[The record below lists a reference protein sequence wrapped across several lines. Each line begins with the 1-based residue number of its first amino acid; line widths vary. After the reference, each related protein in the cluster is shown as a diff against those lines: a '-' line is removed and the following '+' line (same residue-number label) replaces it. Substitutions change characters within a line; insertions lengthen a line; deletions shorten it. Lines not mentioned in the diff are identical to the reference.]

1 MVLVKNTLSEQIYQI
16 LRNDILS
23 QTIPLGEKLTLKTM
37 QQRFGVSSTPIRDA
51 FTRLTEDGLV
61 NYYSNIGVSVIELT
75 RTDLAELYQFMGDL
89 DSLAILYCR
98 SFPDQKQIIE
108 KLEQVLDCAKEP
120 DIRLWI
126 KNSDQFHL
134 IFYDYCSN
142 SRLKRAAEKQ
152 RSQLTIFSNRYETIP
167 QAQDDIAKWHF
178 AIYKAYRFGDIDK
191 ASELMREHL
200 AQSLKF
206 ALDSLEKLGMSE
218 NRK

>member
-1 MVLVKNTLSEQIYQI
+1 MILVKNTLSEQIYQI
-16 LRNDILS
+16 LRNDILT
-23 QTIPLGEKLTLKTM
+23 QAIPLGEKLTLKTL

-75 RTDLAELYQFMGDL
+75 RKDLTELYQFMGDL

-98 SFPDQKQIIE
+98 DYPDQKQIIAS
-108 KLEQVLDCAKEP
+108 LEQLLGNTADH
-120 DIRLWI
+120 DIQRWI
-126 KNSDQFHL
+126 SNSDQFHL
-134 IFYDYCSN
+134 VFYDYCNN

-167 QAQDDIAKWHF
+167 QTQEDITKWHF
-178 AIYKAYRFGDIDK
+178 AIYESYRTGDIDK
-191 ASELMREHL
+191 AAELMRQHL

-206 ALDSLEKLGMSE
+206 ALSSLEELQMSQ
-218 NRK
+218 